1 MKKTFMYFS
10 DKMTIDD
17 IHYLYKNSTKENIV
31 LLIDSSKRD
40 KLKYRT
46 PSEFVIE
53 FPEPFKNVIGVE
65 VLNAAIPRTTFTV
78 DNHNNKLNMWSYEY
92 SIDENNEQ
100 KITSEFRNKILIPN
114 DFSAAEKL
122 LSALTTLF
130 RETDETF
137 NVEADSLA
145 LEADADI
152 VTKGFLKMESTLS
165 PFILDNR
172 LFKSPMHP
180 ILGFNLIASDSDG
193 TYDTLKFLRSSKQLI
208 YPLELGET
216 VIDKDKLASDIYE
229 TEIDFESEMSKHE
242 GDEDMEIILIL
253 PFTGFNSPLLIES
266 IMIDK
271 EDFYDLTLLETRFA
285 CDGVIKLLIPK
296 IPDKKN
302 MNIKVEYKYLTPN
315 GKHLLT
321 LDQNHT
327 YVSKVVTYNFDD
339 QDPVRVIED
348 SSDDERTVVN
358 FYQDTTRL
366 SAFLNQFKIKV
377 KEIAN
382 ITEGKHILYFKSTH
396 GTKKQKF
403 LLEVDYYIDEGSY
416 VIQYDASKY
425 LMRNLNPM
433 NYLRIFNADYEVYHM
448 KNDNISDAVR
458 IDLIEAY
465 SNDIYSDI
473 TVNSILY
480 DMQFKIVPPGIIN
493 MVTENYVILRC
504 PEIEN
509 HSRGSYDAND
519 VSPGLALFTIDVK
532 SGYAANK
539 NEFFSVKYKEFHP
552 IGKLSRLHFRF
563 ERKSDKQLYDFKGVD
578 LHFILSLKMLAAQ
591 KLNERELEYS
601 LNPNYDPDYQGFMKS
616 SFEYV
621 ESDEEIEGK
630 KIKQSDFEE
639 EVKLQNIAY
648 QRKLQLE
655 ESSDESEYEFTSDDD
670 D

>member
-1 MKKTFMYFS
+1 
-10 DKMTIDD
+10 MTIDD

-31 LLIDSSKRD
+31 LLIDSTKRD
-40 KLKYRT
+40 KTKYRT

-53 FPEPFKNVIGVE
+53 FPEPFKNVIGCE

-78 DNHNNKLNMWSYEY
+78 DNHNNRLNMWSYEY
-92 SIDENNEQ
+92 RIDENNEQ
-100 KITSEFRNKILIPN
+100 EISYEFRDKILLPN

-130 RETDETF
+130 READETF

-152 VTKGFLKMESTLS
+152 ATKGFLKLESTLS
-165 PFILDNR
+165 PFIMDNR
-172 LFKSPMHP
+172 LFKSPMNP
-180 ILGFNLIASDSDG
+180 ILGFNLLASESDG
-193 TYDTLKFLRSSKQLI
+193 TYDTLNHIKRSKQLI
-208 YPLELGET
+208 YPLNLGE
-216 VIDKDKLASDIYE
+216 
-229 TEIDFESEMSKHE
+229 
-242 GDEDMEIILIL
+242 EIINRKKLITSVHRFRIDSSNLSNNGEEGEYEIELDL
-253 PFTGFNSPLLIES
+253 PLKYHCPVMIEY
-266 IMIDK
+266 IKIN
-271 EDFYDLTLLETRFA
+271 EENYDLSKLGTIF
-285 CDGVIKLLIPK
+285 CFDGKL
-296 IPDKKN
+296 
-302 MNIKVEYKYLTPN
+302 NIVVVFGELSIEVEYSYLIPN
-315 GKHLLT
+315 GKDLEE

-327 YVSKVVTYNFDD
+327 FVSKIVNYNFDD
-339 QDPVRVIED
+339 QDPVTVFED
-348 SSDDERTVVN
+348 TSGDQEDKTVVN
-358 FYQDTTRL
+358 FFSDTTRI
-366 SAFLNQFKIKV
+366 SAFLNQFKIKI
-377 KEIAN
+377 KEIQGAQL
-382 ITEGKHILYFKSTH
+382 GKQMLYFKSTH
-396 GTKKQKF
+396 GTKKQEF
-403 LLEVDYYIDEGSY
+403 LLEVDYIVDNVDNVGDYFI
-416 VIQYDASKY
+416 IYDSSQY

-433 NYLRIFNADYEVYHM
+433 NFLRIFNADYEVYYM
-448 KNDNISDAVR
+448 KNDKVAEGQR
-458 IDLIEAY
+458 IDLIE
-465 SNDIYSDI
+465 SFKNDIYSDNTI
-473 TVNSILY
+473 NSILY

-563 ERKSDKQLYDFKGVD
+563 ERKSDKKLYDFKGVD

-591 KLNERELEYS
+591 KLNERQLEYS

-621 ESDEEIEGK
+621 ESDEEMEGK
-630 KIKQSDFEE
+630 KIKPSDFDE

-655 ESSDESEYEFTSDDD
+655 ESSEESEYEFTSDEDD
-670 D
+670 ELN

>member
-1 MKKTFMYFS
+1 MP
-10 DKMTIDD
+10 IDD

-31 LLIDSSKRD
+31 LLIDSTKRD
-40 KLKYRT
+40 KTKYRT

-53 FPEPFKNVIGVE
+53 FPEPFKNVIGCE

-78 DNHNNKLNMWSYEY
+78 DNHNNRLNLWSYEY
-92 SIDENNEQ
+92 GIDENNEQ
-100 KITSEFRNKILIPN
+100 EISYEFRDKILLPN
-114 DFSAAEKL
+114 DFGAAEKL

-152 VTKGFLKMESTLS
+152 ATKGFLKLESTLS
-165 PFILDNR
+165 PFIMDNR
-172 LFKSPMHP
+172 LSKSPMNS
-180 ILGFNLIASDSDG
+180 ILGFNLLASESDG
-193 TYDTLKFLRSSKQLI
+193 TYDTLNHIKRSKQLI
-208 YPLELGET
+208 YPLKLGEEI
-216 VIDKDKLASDIYE
+216 IDRKKLASSLHKF
-229 TEIDFESEMSKHE
+229 EIDSSAYSNIVE
-242 GDEDMEIILIL
+242 GEYEIEVDL
-253 PFTGFNSPLLIES
+253 PLKFHCPVVIES
-266 IMIDK
+266 IRMN
-271 EDFYDLTLLETRFA
+271 EETYDLSKLSTIF
-285 CDGVIKLLIPK
+285 CFDGKLKLQVMVGRLSIEIEYSYLI
-296 IPDKKN
+296 
-302 MNIKVEYKYLTPN
+302 TN
-315 GKHLLT
+315 GKDMQE
-321 LDQNHT
+321 LDQNYT
-327 YVSKVVTYNFDD
+327 YVSKIANYNFDD
-339 QDPVRVIED
+339 QDPVSVLED
-348 SSDDERTVVN
+348 SSGEDDETVIN
-358 FYQDTTRL
+358 FFTDTTRI
-366 SAFLNQFKIKV
+366 SVFLNQFKIKI
-377 KEIAN
+377 KEIQGAQV
-382 ITEGKHILYFKSTH
+382 GKQILYFKSIH
-396 GTKKQKF
+396 GTKKQEF
-403 LLEVDYYIDEGSY
+403 LLEVDYIVDDVGDYYI
-416 VIQYDASKY
+416 IYDASQY

-433 NYLRIFNADYEVYHM
+433 NFMRIFNADYQVYYM
-448 KNDNISDAVR
+448 RSDKVAEGQR
-458 IDLIEAY
+458 IDLLE
-465 SNDIYSDI
+465 SCKNDIFSNE
-473 TVNSILY
+473 TVNSVLY

-563 ERKSDKQLYDFKGVD
+563 ERKSDKKLYDFKGVD

-630 KIKQSDFEE
+630 KIKPSDFDEE
-639 EVKLQNIAY
+639 IKLQNIAY

-655 ESSDESEYEFTSDDD
+655 ESSEESEYEFTSDEDD
-670 D
+670 ELN

>member
-1 MKKTFMYFS
+1 MP
-10 DKMTIDD
+10 IDD

-31 LLIDSSKRD
+31 LLIDSTKRD
-40 KLKYRT
+40 KTKYRT

-53 FPEPFKNVIGVE
+53 FPEPFKNVIGCE

-78 DNHNNKLNMWSYEY
+78 DNHNNRLNIWSYEY
-92 SIDENNEQ
+92 RIDENNEQ
-100 KITSEFRNKILIPN
+100 EISYEFRDKILLPN

-130 RETDETF
+130 REKDETF

-152 VTKGFLKMESTLS
+152 ATKGFLKMESTLS
-165 PFILDNR
+165 PFIMDNR
-172 LFKSPMHP
+172 LSKSPMNP
-180 ILGFNLIASDSDG
+180 ILGFNLLASESDG
-193 TYDTLKFLRSSKQLI
+193 TYDTLNHIKRSKQLI
-208 YPLELGET
+208 YPLQLGEEI
-216 VIDKDKLASDIYE
+216 IDRKKLVSSVHKF
-229 TEIDFESEMSKHE
+229 EIDSSAYSNIVE
-242 GDEDMEIILIL
+242 GEYEIEVDL
-253 PFTGFNSPLLIES
+253 PLKFHCPVMIES
-266 IMIDK
+266 IKIN
-271 EDFYDLTLLETRFA
+271 EENYDLSKLSTIF
-285 CDGVIKLLIPK
+285 CFDGKFNIQVMVGKLSIEIEYTFLI
-296 IPDKKN
+296 
-302 MNIKVEYKYLTPN
+302 TN
-315 GKHLLT
+315 GKHLQE
-321 LDQNHT
+321 LDQNYT
-327 YVSKVVTYNFDD
+327 YVSKIASYNFDD
-339 QDPVRVIED
+339 QDPVSVLED
-348 SSDDERTVVN
+348 SSGKDDETVIN
-358 FYQDTTRL
+358 FFSDTTRI
-366 SAFLNQFKIKV
+366 SVFLNQFKIKI
-377 KEIAN
+377 KEIQGAQV
-382 ITEGKHILYFKSTH
+382 GKQMLYFKSIH
-396 GTKKQKF
+396 GTKKQEF
-403 LLEVDYYIDEGSY
+403 LLEVDYIVDDVGDYYIM
-416 VIQYDASKY
+416 YDASQY

-433 NYLRIFNADYEVYHM
+433 NFIRIFNADYQVYYM
-448 KNDNISDAVR
+448 RSDKVAEGQRINLLESCKNDIF
-458 IDLIEAY
+458 
-465 SNDIYSDI
+465 SNE
-473 TVNSILY
+473 TVNSVLY
-480 DMQFKIVPPGIIN
+480 NMQFKIVPPGIIN

-563 ERKSDKQLYDFKGVD
+563 ERKSDKKLYDFKGVD

-630 KIKQSDFEE
+630 KIKPSDFDEE
-639 EVKLQNIAY
+639 IKLQNIAY

-655 ESSDESEYEFTSDDD
+655 ESSEESEYEFTSDEDD
-670 D
+670 